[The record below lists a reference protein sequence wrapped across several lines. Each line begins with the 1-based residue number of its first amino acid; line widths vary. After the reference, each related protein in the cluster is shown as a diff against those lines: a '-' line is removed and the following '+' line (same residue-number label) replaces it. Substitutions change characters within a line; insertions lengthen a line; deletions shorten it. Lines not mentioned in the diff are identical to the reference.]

1 MADRPAGYPTTE
13 RPTMQARPEPLAD
26 EAQSGDSGMVGFATD
41 RLIQVGS
48 RAGLALQ

>member
-1 MADRPAGYPTTE
+1 MADRPAGYTITE

-26 EAQSGDSGMVGFATD
+26 EAQSEDSGIGFATD